1 VKRLTETDT
10 DPFAKLIISS
20 LDEMRALHAEN
31 KIRDEATLQEVRA
44 IHEAIVRLVE
54 ERVSDGAAKDEAV
67 VKTVQRQ
74 ARISSNNAKISIETL
89 IAAAATAVI
98 IAMSDPSD
106 RSEQVRKALP
116 LVMAAWIARVVF
128 IANGKPPEPKPFGSS
143 DPNNPPDSQS

>member
-1 VKRLTETDT
+1 MSDQDLKEIVVAAL
-10 DPFAKLIISS
+10 A
-20 LDEMRALHAEN
+20 EMRSLHAEN

-54 ERVSDGAAKDEAV
+54 ERVSDGAAKDEVV

-74 ARISSNNAKISIETL
+74 AKISSNNAKISIETI
-89 IAAAATAVI
+89 IAAAATALI

-128 IANGKPPEPKPFGSS
+128 IANGKPPEPKPFGSP
-143 DPNNPPDSQS
+143 DPNNSPDPQS

>member
-1 VKRLTETDT
+1 MPEPTDLTQ
-10 DPFAKLIISS
+10 LITAA
-20 LDEMRALHAEN
+20 LDEMRSLHAEN

-44 IHEAIVRLVE
+44 IHQAIVRLVE
-54 ERVSDGAAKDEAV
+54 ERVSVGAAKDEAV

-74 ARISSNNAKISIETL
+74 AKISSNNAKISIETI
-89 IAAAATAVI
+89 IAAAATALI

-128 IANGKPPEPKPFGSS
+128 IANGKPPESEPIRSPRP
-143 DPNNPPDSQS
+143 DNPADSNP